1 MDFNSKQARAERI
14 RWFQHDRFG
23 MFIHWGLYAIPA
35 RGEWLR
41 YYERVDDEHY
51 EPYFREFNP
60 VKYDPRQWARIAK
73 AAGMKYAVLTAKHHD
88 GFCLFDS
95 AQTDFKST
103 NTPCGR
109 DLVREFVEAFRAE
122 GLKVGLYFSLLDW
135 HHPDFPEFDG
145 IIHTDEYLKK
155 NPRKGYDNYLKF
167 MHAQIEELLTNYGHL
182 DIMWFDYS
190 YGEMCGEKWGASHI
204 IEMVR
209 KYQPHL
215 ITDNRLEGAGG
226 SAGSILSANP
236 TPFSGDFM
244 CPEGLVPFECPRNE
258 LGEPVPWES
267 CMTLNNHWGYCGT
280 DFAYKSA
287 RDLVRDLSDC
297 VSKSG
302 NFLLNVGPDA
312 LGRIPAPAERV
323 LREVGGWLDEN
334 GDSIYGCGMSDVK
347 YPDFGR
353 YTQSGNKLY
362 LHLYEKCNRPI
373 RLCGL
378 LDKIESIRLLRDGS
392 EVKLLDPNSFHGPIY
407 REYPGDAFFF
417 MGGRSEELPDPWDT
431 VIEIALKD

>member
-190 YGEMCGEKWGASHI
+190 YGEMRGEKWGASHI

-297 VSKSG
+297 VSKNG

-334 GDSIYGCGMSDVK
+334 GDSIYGCGMSIMLALHAPIK
-347 YPDFGR
+347 PRLSR
-353 YTQSGNKLY
+353 YTL
-362 LHLYEKCNRPI
+362 E
-373 RLCGL
+373 
-378 LDKIESIRLLRDGS
+378 
-392 EVKLLDPNSFHGPIY
+392 
-407 REYPGDAFFF
+407 
-417 MGGRSEELPDPWDT
+417 
-431 VIEIALKD
+431 

>member
-1 MDFNSKQARAERI
+1 MNTLKRIRARA
-14 RWFQHDRFG
+14 D
-23 MFIHWGLYAIPA
+23 
-35 RGEWLR
+35 
-41 YYERVDDEHY
+41 
-51 EPYFREFNP
+51 
-60 VKYDPRQWARIAK
+60 
-73 AAGMKYAVLTAKHHD
+73 
-88 GFCLFDS
+88 
-95 AQTDFKST
+95 
-103 NTPCGR
+103 
-109 DLVREFVEAFRAE
+109 
-122 GLKVGLYFSLLDW
+122 
-135 HHPDFPEFDG
+135 
-145 IIHTDEYLKK
+145 
-155 NPRKGYDNYLKF
+155 DNYLKF

-190 YGEMCGEKWGASHI
+190 YGEMRGEKWGASHI

-353 YTQSGNKLY
+353 YTQRGNKLY

-431 VIEIALKD
+431 VIEITLKD